1 MWRNPCVILKA
12 AAVGSAVVTSEGHHE
27 HLVTAA
33 AALAVGVGA
42 MAGVRRSADLVK
54 QYLMSDAAKRP
65 VMPVMKPAYTFDASK
80 MGSVI
85 PKMPPID
92 TKAGERA
99 ALSAINRQIDLQ
111 IRAGNAVPGPTFRH
125 MR

>member
-1 MWRNPCVILKA
+1 MNI
-12 AAVGSAVVTSEGHHE
+12 VVM
-27 HLVTAA
+27 AA
-33 AALAVGVGA
+33 AALAVGAGA
-42 MAGVRRSADLVK
+42 VAGAQALGFVSVK
-54 QYLMSDAAKRP
+54 QYLTSDAARRP
-65 VMPVMKPAYTFDASK
+65 VMPEMKPAYNLDTRR

-99 ALSAINRQIDLQ
+99 ALSAINRQIDLH
-111 IRAGNAVPGPTFRH
+111 IRAGNNIPMPKTYPG

>member
-1 MWRNPCVILKA
+1 MNIVLM
-12 AAVGSAVVTSEGHHE
+12 
-27 HLVTAA
+27 AA
-33 AALAVGVGA
+33 AALAVGAGA
-42 MAGVRRSADLVK
+42 VAGVQALGLVSVK
-54 QYLMSDAAKRP
+54 QYLNSEAARRP
-65 VMPVMKPAYTFDASK
+65 VMPEMKPAYTWDTSK
-80 MGSVI
+80 IGSVI
-85 PKMPPID
+85 PKTPPID

>member
-1 MWRNPCVILKA
+1 MDVVVKA
-12 AAVGSAVVTSEGHHE
+12 V
-27 HLVTAA
+27 
-33 AALAVGVGA
+33 AALCVGA
-42 MAGVRRSADLVK
+42 TLMAGVQMLGLFSVK

-65 VMPVMKPAYTFDASK
+65 AMPVMKPAYTWDTSK
-80 MGSVI
+80 MATAI

-99 ALSAINRQIDLQ
+99 ALNSINRQIDLQ

>member
-1 MWRNPCVILKA
+1 MGIIVK
-12 AAVGSAVVTSEGHHE
+12 AVV
-27 HLVTAA
+27 
-33 AALAVGVGA
+33 ALAIGMSL
-42 MAGVRRSADLVK
+42 MAGVQMAGLFSVK
-54 QYLMSDAAKRP
+54 QYLMSDAAKRSAA
-65 VMPVMKPAYTFDASK
+65 MPVMKPAYTWDTSK

-99 ALSAINRQIDLQ
+99 ALNSINRQIDLQ

>member
-1 MWRNPCVILKA
+1 MDIVLKA
-12 AAVGSAVVTSEGHHE
+12 V
-27 HLVTAA
+27 
-33 AALAVGVGA
+33 AALCVGVA
-42 MAGVRRSADLVK
+42 LMAGVQMLGLLSVK

-65 VMPVMKPAYTFDASK
+65 AMPVMKPAYTWDTGK
-80 MGSVI
+80 MATAI

-99 ALSAINRQIDLQ
+99 ALGAINRQIELQ

>member
-1 MWRNPCVILKA
+1 MNIV
-12 AAVGSAVVTSEGHHE
+12 
-27 HLVTAA
+27 VTAA
-33 AALAVGVGA
+33 AAFAVGAGA
-42 MAGVRRSADLVK
+42 LIGAQAIGFASVK
-54 QYLMSDAAKRP
+54 QYLTSEAARRP
-65 VMPVMKPAYTFDASK
+65 VMPEMKPAYNLDTRNI
-80 MGSVI
+80 GSVI

>member
-1 MWRNPCVILKA
+1 MGIIVK
-12 AAVGSAVVTSEGHHE
+12 AVV
-27 HLVTAA
+27 
-33 AALAVGVGA
+33 ALAIGMSL
-42 MAGVRRSADLVK
+42 MAGVQMAGLFSVK

-65 VMPVMKPAYTFDASK
+65 VVPAMKPAYTWDTSK
-80 MGSVI
+80 MATAI

-99 ALSAINRQIDLQ
+99 ALGAINRQIDLQ